1 MLLQSLLA
9 PERGVD
15 LAQEQDEL
23 EPILSRLFAFA
34 YVWGL
39 GGNLTHSCQQPFTA
53 FVSEQLAS
61 LVILPPVG
69 SAFDFFVEMKKSP
82 QGVVAEM
89 RQWSSVLPAFV
100 YDKRMPYFQMLV
112 PTVDTVRYSFLLQV
126 CLSLTLSLT
135 QIALAKTEAFKLC
148 CNVGLL
154 HLLLGSCAAVFSV

>member
-9 PERGVD
+9 PEHGVD

-23 EPILSRLFAFA
+23 DPILSRLFAFA

-69 SAFDFFVEMKKSP
+69 SAFDFFVEVKKSP

-126 CLSLTLSLT
+126 CLSLSLT
-135 QIALAKTEAFKLC
+135 QIALPKTEAFKLC

-154 HLLLGSCAAVFSV
+154 HLLLGLCAAVFSV